1 MANVASNSISV
12 FPTVNRTQSDVF
24 GRSQRLFT
32 EQNVANIAK
41 MLSSKDGYVI
51 GKINVV
57 NGDVTAD
64 AIAFVIGGYYVEVLV
79 SALPTGT
86 VYASLNISNGVLDSD
101 NASSEYAG
109 ISFDTTSS
117 TGALLLG
124 VKSVTASGD
133 TSVTT
138 FTIAP
143 ESQYMYDG
151 SKVDV
156 IDGGTI

>member
-1 MANVASNSISV
+1 MSNVASNSISV

-51 GKINVV
+51 GQINVV
-57 NGDVTAD
+57 NGDSTTYV
-64 AIAFVIGGYYVEVLV
+64 IAFVLGGYYVEVLY
-79 SALPTGT
+79 SAITALMTDDSSL
-86 VYASLNISNGVLDSD
+86 YAVLKLDG
-101 NASSEYAG
+101 NK
-109 ISFDTTSS
+109 
-117 TGALLLG
+117 L
-124 VKSVTASGD
+124 SGD
-133 TSVTT
+133 RDDSMYVGIDFVTEKPTSGTYLL
-138 FTIAP
+138 IATVSGGAFSIP
-143 ESQYMYDG
+143 DESLYMYDG

>member
-41 MLSSKDGYVI
+41 SLSSKAGYVI

-57 NGDVTAD
+57 NGDSTAD
-64 AIAFVIGGYYVEVLV
+64 VIAFVLGGYYIEVLV

-86 VYASLNISNGVLDSD
+86 VYASLNINNGIL
-101 NASSEYAG
+101 AG
-109 ISFDTTSS
+109 DKDTDVYTGVSFDS
-117 TGALLLG
+117 THGTLLLG
-124 VKSVTASGD
+124 TKSD
-133 TSVTT
+133 TT

-143 ESQYMYDG
+143 ESLYMYDG

-156 IDGGTI
+156 VDGGEI